1 MKEVEERIDKAV
13 AGLYGITDKELEDVK
28 KTLGILKGD
37 DGER

>member
-1 MKEVEERIDKAV
+1 MKEVEGEIDKMV

-28 KTLGILKGD
+28 KTLRILKGE